1 VNEHLVV
8 VSSMTVEQAKQIV
21 VAYGAVLGNAGVI
34 ADEQELPFS
43 KAAIKQAILMVA
55 PFASSSEA
63 RRSLRLAYLGL
74 ADFLPGVGA
83 EPILRSRGEENPPV
97 DAEEI
102 ATFMKDLEKKLKW
115 LNRSAT
121 EAQRLMRELRD
132 AGLLDP

>member
-8 VSSMTVEQAKQIV
+8 VSSMTVEQARQIV
-21 VAYGAVLGNAGVI
+21 VAYGAVLGSAGVI
-34 ADEQELPFS
+34 ADEEELPFS

-55 PFASSSEA
+55 PFASSCEA
-63 RRSLRLAYLGL
+63 RRSLRLAYLAL

-83 EPILRSRGEENPPV
+83 RPILRARADEDAPA
-97 DAEEI
+97 DAEQI
-102 ATFMKDLEKKLKW
+102 AAFMTELEKKLKW

-132 AGLLDP
+132 AGLDP

>member
-1 VNEHLVV
+1 MNEHLIV
-8 VSSMTVEQAKQIV
+8 VSSMTVEQARQIV
-21 VAYGAVLGNAGVI
+21 VAYGAVLGSAGVI
-34 ADEQELPFS
+34 ADEDELPFS

-63 RRSLRLAYLGL
+63 RRSLRRAYLAL

-83 EPILRSRGEENPPV
+83 RPILRARDDEDPAAS
-97 DAEEI
+97 AEQI
-102 ATFMKDLEKKLKW
+102 AAFMTELEKKLKW

>member
-8 VSSMTVEQAKQIV
+8 VSSMTVEQARQIV
-21 VAYGAVLGNAGVI
+21 VDYGAVLGSAGVI
-34 ADEQELPFS
+34 TDEEELPFS

-63 RRSLRLAYLGL
+63 RRSLRLAYLAL

-83 EPILRSRGEENPPV
+83 RPILRARGDEDRPAN
-97 DAEEI
+97 AEQI
-102 ATFMKDLEKKLKW
+102 AAFMTELEKKLKW